1 MEERRIIALFGRIFL
16 LTLPRQGGL
25 RFYGNLL
32 SLDKSLYRLT
42 RVLYNKKNDLS
53 IVFFKKVEKNLKMVD
68 IRLILREK

>member
-1 MEERRIIALFGRIFL
+1 MEERRIICHYGRIFV

-53 IVFFKKVEKNLKMVD
+53 IVFLKKVEKNLKMVD
-68 IRLILREK
+68 VRLILREK